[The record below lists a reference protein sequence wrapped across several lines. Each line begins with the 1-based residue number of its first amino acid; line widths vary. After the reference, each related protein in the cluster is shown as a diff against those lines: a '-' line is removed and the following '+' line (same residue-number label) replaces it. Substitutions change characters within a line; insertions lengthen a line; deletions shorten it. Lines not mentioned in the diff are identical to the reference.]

1 MVIRQELGQK
11 SSDAQGIGQGRDWD
25 YDKRNIFVVIPLHI
39 LLFDQDR
46 LIGIC
51 KKKPEK
57 THIFNLFCTK
67 KTINCTNLL

>member
-51 KKKPEK
+51 KKKTEK
-57 THIFNLFCTK
+57 NPHF
-67 KTINCTNLL
+67 